1 MANAARFSAV
11 FPAVGAVSVLAA
23 GWLSDGL
30 GVNGRPL
37 ILFVGLCATTA
48 ALLSLASIPSTT
60 AASLMPLLAIGM
72 IAFCL
77 LGPYSF
83 LGGAMALDFGGKKAG
98 ATISGV
104 IDGVG
109 YLGAAAA
116 GDGIARLSVHT
127 GWQGVYLALAAV
139 SLLAAVGAGR
149 LYFTASK
156 SAATGNHLA

>member
-1 MANAARFSAV
+1 
-11 FPAVGAVSVLAA
+11 
-23 GWLSDGL
+23 
-30 GVNGRPL
+30 
-37 ILFVGLCATTA
+37 
-48 ALLSLASIPSTT
+48 
-60 AASLMPLLAIGM
+60 
-72 IAFCL
+72 
-77 LGPYSF
+77 
-83 LGGAMALDFGGKKAG
+83 MALDFGGKKAG